1 MFYAGVCTGGVLS
14 WGSAIRRPS
23 LLGLYLSAVELL
35 EAARRGNIYRDLRY
49 HLQLIVSASPRALR
63 IYTINNIYVSMH
75 TAILVF

>member
-1 MFYAGVCTGGVLS
+1 MFCAGVCTGGVLS

-49 HLQLIVSASPRALR
+49 HIQLVVSASTRALR
-63 IYTINNIYVSMH
+63 IYTNNNIYMSMD
-75 TAILVF
+75 TAGLAF